1 MKKILYLHGLE
12 SKQGGEKV
20 GFLAGQACVYA
31 PAMGYADSNIEKQLI
46 KIVKAFKPDVIIGSS
61 MGGYSAMLLGNYFNI
76 KTIAFNPAF
85 HSRTFDPNF
94 NKLSN
99 ADPDLGFTPVVVLGM
114 EDKVINP
121 LLTKE
126 ILDDA
131 FIDCN
136 IEEIEGMGHRVDPVI
151 FIDIYNK
158 YENG

>member
-31 PAMGYADSNIEKQLI
+31 PAMSYADSNIEKQLI

-85 HSRTFDPNF
+85 HSRTF
-94 NKLSN
+94 
-99 ADPDLGFTPVVVLGM
+99 DPDLGFTPVVVLGM

-158 YENG
+158 YKNG

>member
-31 PAMGYADSNIEKQLI
+31 PAMSYADSNIEKQLI

>member
-31 PAMGYADSNIEKQLI
+31 PAMSYADSNIEKQLI

-136 IEEIEGMGHRVDPVI
+136 IEEIEGMGHR
-151 FIDIYNK
+151 
-158 YENG
+158 

>member
-31 PAMGYADSNIEKQLI
+31 PAMSYADSNIEKQLI

-158 YENG
+158 YKNG